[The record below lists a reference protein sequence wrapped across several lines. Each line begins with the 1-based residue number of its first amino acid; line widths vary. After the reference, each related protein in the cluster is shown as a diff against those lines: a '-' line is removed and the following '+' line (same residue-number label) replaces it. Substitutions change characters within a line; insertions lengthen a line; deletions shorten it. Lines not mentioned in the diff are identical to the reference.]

1 MENLNRISCIYCGN
15 TLSLKNSIIY
25 SQFSL
30 DTLEQ
35 EEKDIL
41 KHLKTKKHI
50 NTKKRLIDEHLLF
63 MPKDIN
69 EIIFEYFDDTPLEII
84 RYKRIKREKMEQIRR
99 MREQEYN
106 QRQIDNKW
114 YNKYPRKFKNFM
126 YKVFNPYD

>member
-15 TLSLKNSIIY
+15 TLSLNY
-25 SQFSL
+25 Y
-30 DTLEQ
+30 
-35 EEKDIL
+35 L

-84 RYKRIKREKMEQIRR
+84 RYKRIKREKMEVRQIR
-99 MREQEYN
+99 E
-106 QRQIDNKW
+106 QIDNKW
-114 YNKYPRKFKNFM
+114 YNKYPKQFKNFM
-126 YKVFNPYD
+126 KKVFNPYDY